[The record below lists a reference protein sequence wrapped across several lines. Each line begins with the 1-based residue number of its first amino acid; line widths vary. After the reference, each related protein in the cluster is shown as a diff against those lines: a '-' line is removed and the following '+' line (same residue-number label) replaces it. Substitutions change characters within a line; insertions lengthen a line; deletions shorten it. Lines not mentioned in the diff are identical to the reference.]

1 MKAASEDRLLEVPTS
16 QQVDHG
22 WSILIVDDER
32 DVHQL
37 TRLALANV
45 VFEEK
50 PLQLFS
56 AYTGAEAKKL
66 LEQGFKFAVVF
77 LDVVM
82 ENKTS
87 GLEVVDF
94 IRSNLANKELRIIL
108 RTGQPGSAPE
118 SRVVEKYDINDYK
131 EKSELTARKLVTSVL
146 SALRAFRDLR
156 ALETER
162 ARVQRALKEAQRA
175 GHAKEVFLAN
185 VSHELRTPL
194 NAIVGFSE
202 ALSVQIH
209 GPLGHPKYLEYGNH
223 ILRSGRAMVT
233 SIDAISALIE
243 ALESVP
249 VSDESRTQFGLS
261 ALLADCLREILS
273 ENGTLAATPPQPI
286 ANEVYVTGHMNE
298 IRQVMVQLLSN
309 AFKYNCKDGAVSIGI
324 RRTRDENVSFF
335 VRDEGPG
342 IPDSVL
348 AALGEPF
355 TTDSDVFLRG
365 ARGMGIGL
373 ALSMTIMRRHGG
385 HIQATNLGSRG
396 AEVAA
401 VFPLSAVEQN

>member
-1 MKAASEDRLLEVPTS
+1 MMPVSVDRILDIPTS
-16 QQVDHG
+16 PQWDNG

-45 VFEEK
+45 LFEGK

-56 AYTGAEAKKL
+56 AYTGAEAKTI
-66 LEQGFKFAVVF
+66 LEKGVKFAVVF

-82 ENKTS
+82 ERETS

-94 IRSNLANKELRIIL
+94 IRRSLGNKELRIIL

-118 SRVVEKYDINDYK
+118 SRVVETYDINDYK

-156 ALETER
+156 ALELER
-162 ARVQRALKEAQRA
+162 ARAQRALKEAQRA

-202 ALSVQIH
+202 ALTVQIH
-209 GPLGHPKYLEYGNH
+209 GPLGHPKYLEYINH

-233 SIDAISALIE
+233 SIDTIGALIE
-243 ALESVP
+243 AIESVP
-249 VSDESRTQFGLS
+249 MAEELRTRFGLS
-261 ALLADCLREILS
+261 AMLADCMKEILS
-273 ENGTLAATPPQPI
+273 EDEMVAAAPSQPI
-286 ANEVYVTGHMNE
+286 SNEVYVTGNVAE

-309 AFKYNCKDGAVSIGI
+309 AFKYNCADGAVSIGI
-324 RRTRDENVSFF
+324 RRMPDESVAFF

-342 IPDSVL
+342 LPENVL
-348 AALGEPF
+348 VALGEPF

-373 ALSMTIMRRHGG
+373 ALAMTIMRRHGG
-385 HIQATNLGSRG
+385 RIQATNLAPRG

-401 VFPLSAVEQN
+401 VFPRSASAQT